1 MRAFVAITAVAA
13 VVEFLLMFALE
24 LTDTL
29 GLNCRR
35 QNLCWVVLLFLTFSW
50 GVIFVLCCLGFGL
63 ASA

>member
-29 GLNCRR
+29 GLDCRR

-50 GVIFVLCCLGFGL
+50 GLILCYAAWGL
-63 ASA
+63 V